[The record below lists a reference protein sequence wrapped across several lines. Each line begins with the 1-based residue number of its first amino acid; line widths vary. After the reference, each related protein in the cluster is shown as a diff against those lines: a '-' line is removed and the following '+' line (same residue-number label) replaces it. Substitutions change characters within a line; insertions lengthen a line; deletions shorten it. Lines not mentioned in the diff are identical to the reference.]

1 MIDLEKLCPGCM
13 KHREHP
19 DKPCPHCGYPEDRL
33 DYPDSLPV
41 FSILAGKYLLGS
53 PLGKGGFGITY
64 IAMYLPDETIVAV
77 KEFFPADLAV
87 RDSDRETVVPQEEA
101 KAVYFRTGMKSFA
114 KEGQILSQLSFVP
127 HIVHVREMLNANHTT
142 YLIMEFVPGIPLKKY
157 MKARNGP
164 FTEKQA
170 LDMLHPILLSLDTI
184 HKQNILHRDIS
195 PENLMVLPD
204 HTLTLIDFGAARTFS
219 RNDDDNLTVILKRGY
234 APEEQYHSNSRQGP
248 WTDLYAICAVLY
260 QMLTGIL
267 PQEASARAV
276 EDHLTPIS
284 QIRGLQLSASTCR
297 ALEKGLQLDPM
308 ERYPDISSLMK
319 ELYPKQTV
327 YESANPSSDSSSQ
340 QPSSVV
346 CTESVQ
352 SERIFHDEEKTPE
365 TIMHEHENT
374 DDTFSRKD
382 TNTSVKPK
390 SRKKRYIIAGI
401 IIALCVDLV
410 FGGPLFF
417 HLRGYRVPWFIR
429 PFTLNRS
436 VSPDSLSDNS
446 VDSTLSS
453 AAEIASVF
461 SFTEETQAT
470 VDAIDRAMNVTFDR
484 KLLLANMEDFDTVW
498 QHALL
503 DYSSSETLIY
513 PANNPDYPSD
523 ADTLLSYLPAWC
535 DTLGSVWDAF
545 NFQCSSGQSVSD
557 NETLDQILQEESTVA
572 ILIADTAVSCPYGQ
586 NDYDNTS
593 FVLSKLL
600 DTIYTNISDHILDTR
615 RENGET
621 ISDDMIKNVEAE
633 YGMGLIHDIYARA
646 ITHTFLV
653 DPELNNSAVT
663 ASVSH
668 PLNDVLRRFFEDHA
682 ECARLYYDRY
692 SDSYSD
698 IFMQHLNTYLD

>member
-13 KHREHP
+13 KHWEHP

-114 KEGQILSQLSFVP
+114 KEGQILSRLSFVP

-284 QIRGLQLSASTCR
+284 QIQGLQLSASTCR

-327 YESANPSSDSSSQ
+327 YESARPSSDSSPQ
-340 QPSSVV
+340 QPSSVI
-346 CTESVQ
+346 CTGSVQ

-374 DDTFSRKD
+374 DDTFSRKG

-401 IIALCVDLV
+401 IIALCIDLF

-417 HLRGYRVPWFIR
+417 RLRGYRVPWFIR
-429 PFTLNRS
+429 PFTSNS
-436 VSPDSLSDNS
+436 SATANSFSDTAADSA
-446 VDSTLSS
+446 LSS
-453 AAEIASVF
+453 VAETVSVF
-461 SFTEETQAT
+461 SLPTETQDT
-470 VDAIDRAMNVTFDR
+470 VNAIDRAINVTFDR
-484 KLLLANMEDFDTVW
+484 KLLLANMVDFDS
-498 QHALL
+498 ALQL
-503 DYSSSETLIY
+503 ALQDSSG
-513 PANNPDYPSD
+513 D
-523 ADTLLSYLPAWC
+523 ADTLISYLPVWC
-535 DTLGSVWDAF
+535 DALGNVWDAF

-557 NETLDQILQEESTVA
+557 NETLAQILQEEDAIA
-572 ILIADTAVSCPYGQ
+572 ILIADTVVSFYYGKI
-586 NDYDNTS
+586 DLDNMIP
-593 FVLSKLL
+593 VLPRLL
-600 DTIYTNISDHILDTR
+600 DTIYTNISDHILATR
-615 RENGET
+615 AKNGET
-621 ISDDMIKNVEAE
+621 ISDDVIKNVEAE
-633 YGMGLIHDIYARA
+633 YGMGLIHDIYVRA
-646 ITHTFLV
+646 LVHTYS
-653 DPELNNSAVT
+653 LNVSDDSAVPEH
-663 ASVSH
+663 A
-668 PLNDVLRRFFEDHA
+668 LNFVLLQFFKSHA
-682 ECARLYYDRY
+682 ECARLSYDQY

-698 IFMQHLNTYLD
+698 VFMEQLSQYLEQNP

>member
-13 KHREHP
+13 KHWEHP

-87 RDSDRETVVPQEEA
+87 RDNDRETVVPQEEA

-114 KEGQILSQLSFVP
+114 KEGQILSRLSFVP

-284 QIRGLQLSASTCR
+284 QIRGLHLSASTCR

-327 YESANPSSDSSSQ
+327 YESASPSSDSSSQ

-346 CTESVQ
+346 CTDSVQ

-374 DDTFSRKD
+374 DNIFSRKSTD
-382 TNTSVKPK
+382 TSVKPK

-417 HLRGYRVPWFIR
+417 RLRGYRVPWFIR

-446 VDSTLSS
+446 VNSTLSS
-453 AAEIASVF
+453 AAETVSVF
-461 SFTEETQAT
+461 SLTAETQAT
-470 VDAIDRAMNVTFDR
+470 VDAIDRAINVTFDR
-484 KLLLANMEDFDTVW
+484 KLLLANMVDFDSAW
-498 QHALL
+498 QLALQ
-503 DYSSSETLIY
+503 DSSGDANTLI
-513 PANNPDYPSD
+513 N
-523 ADTLLSYLPAWC
+523 YLPVWC
-535 DTLGSVWDAF
+535 DTLGNVWNAF

-557 NETLDQILQEESTVA
+557 NETLDQIFQEENAIA
-572 ILIADTAVSCPYGQ
+572 ILIADTAASCDYGKI
-586 NDYDNTS
+586 NFDDISY
-593 FVLSKLL
+593 VLPKLL
-600 DTIYTNISDHILDTR
+600 DAIYTNISDHILDTR
-615 RENGET
+615 RENGKT
-621 ISDDMIKNVEAE
+621 ISDDEIKQVEAE
-633 YGMGLIHDIYARA
+633 YGIGLVHDIYVRA
-646 ITHTFLV
+646 LTHTYVVLP
-653 DPELNNSAVT
+653 DLNASDGT
-663 ASVSH
+663 A
-668 PLNDVLRRFFEDHA
+668 PATLTLNDMLWRFFEDHDA
-682 ECARLYYDRY
+682 CARLFYDKY
-692 SDSYSD
+692 PESYSED
-698 IFMQHLNTYLD
+698 FMQQLSQYLEQNP